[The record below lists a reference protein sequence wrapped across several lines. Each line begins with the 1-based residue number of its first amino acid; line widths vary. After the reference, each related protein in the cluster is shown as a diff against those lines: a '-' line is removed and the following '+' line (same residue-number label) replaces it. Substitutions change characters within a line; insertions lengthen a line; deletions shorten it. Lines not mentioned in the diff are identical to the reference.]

1 MSSGRALVPLVP
13 KVSGSL
19 NAMSASQWTLI
30 EVIAD
35 SGACATVLPMSMCP
49 NIKLRESVSSKAG
62 LEYEVAS
69 GQAVKNEG
77 EKHCEIF
84 VEGAGSSMLMHFQVA
99 DIHRPL
105 LSLSCAADQG
115 FRSHL
120 DQYGGWLED
129 TKSGECI
136 PIERRGNLYVMQ
148 IWVRGAPDETN
159 AGFVGQG

>member
-1 MSSGRALVPLVP
+1 MSSGRALVPLTP

-69 GQAVKNEG
+69 GKAVKNEG

-84 VEGAGSSMLMHFQVA
+84 VEGAGASMLMHFQMA

-105 LSLSCAADQG
+105 LFFSAEQL
-115 FRSHL
+115 
-120 DQYGGWLED
+120 
-129 TKSGECI
+129 TKDS
-136 PIERRGNLYVMQ
+136 
-148 IWVRGAPDETN
+148 
-159 AGFVGQG
+159 